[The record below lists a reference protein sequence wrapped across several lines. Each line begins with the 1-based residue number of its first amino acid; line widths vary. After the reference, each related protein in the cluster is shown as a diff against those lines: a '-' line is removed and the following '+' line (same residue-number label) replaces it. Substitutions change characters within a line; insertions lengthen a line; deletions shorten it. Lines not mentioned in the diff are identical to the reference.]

1 MSILMKI
8 ISWTIPF
15 ALGLASTFIVDGIR
29 KYNKRKK
36 DKEFVIDYLENSI
49 LKILPKLKD
58 TYNFVIK
65 NIDSLGLG
73 KHTTEAFEDFNT
85 NVLRGITYTDY
96 YLMFTRKN
104 KKDFIQLVEIIAM
117 IDFLRQQLPSKIN
130 NDYFANINRHLI
142 ETNNRGNESHIQECE
157 YCNAEKE
164 SVIALI
170 TATIY
175 AVDELQKKIEQVI
188 KSNSFRYK

>member
-1 MSILMKI
+1 MKI